1 MAAEQAY
8 SGTQIAVE
16 DAQPGDLVF
25 YADES
30 GDIYHVVIYAGNG
43 ETIEAQS
50 SDTGIVRG
58 TLDTADAV
66 WVVRILED
74 SGYTLS
80 ASKPS
85 VSVAVK
91 ELVKKG
97 YALKDCNGNVCLTEK
112 GKELAKNVYERHQYY
127 KNLLIRAGVEP
138 ETAEKEGC
146 ALEHVL
152 SNDSHR
158 KLEKYIRDLERDN

>member
-1 MAAEQAY
+1 MELGQSLEDYLEAAYLISEKHP
-8 SGTQIAVE
+8 TRNIDIAV
-16 DAQPGDLVF
+16 LL
-25 YADES
+25 
-30 GDIYHVVIYAGNG
+30 N
-43 ETIEAQS
+43 
-50 SDTGIVRG
+50 R
-58 TLDTADAV
+58 
-66 WVVRILED
+66 
-74 SGYTLS
+74 
-80 ASKPS
+80 SKPS
-85 VSVAVK
+85 VSVAMK

-97 YALKDCNGNVCLTEK
+97 YALKDSNGNVCLTEK

-127 KNLLIRAGVEP
+127 KNLLIRAGVDP